1 MRVNKFTP
9 VNMKKSP
16 ILDLVLEIYYT
27 TIMEAFRID
36 LLLFTSFVRLTGF
49 LYLNWLAS
57 D

>member
-27 TIMEAFRID
+27 TIMEAFRIE